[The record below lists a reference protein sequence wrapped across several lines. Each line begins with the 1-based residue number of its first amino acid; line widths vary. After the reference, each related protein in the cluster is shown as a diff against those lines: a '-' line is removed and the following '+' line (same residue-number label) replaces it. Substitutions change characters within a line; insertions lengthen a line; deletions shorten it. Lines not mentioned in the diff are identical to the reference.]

1 MSTTNADYT
10 TIEGSVRREERRR
23 RTKTLEARKE
33 PQAYKKANRCGDR

>member
-23 RTKTLEARKE
+23 TKTPQARKE
-33 PQAYKKANRCGDR
+33 P